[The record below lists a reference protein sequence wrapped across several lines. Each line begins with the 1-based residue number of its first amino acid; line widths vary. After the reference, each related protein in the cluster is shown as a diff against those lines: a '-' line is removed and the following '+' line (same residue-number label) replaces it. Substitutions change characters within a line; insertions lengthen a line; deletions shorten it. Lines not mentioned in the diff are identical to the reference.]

1 MNVLQ
6 NIPVKVRRWVYSLYS
21 LAGVAV
27 GALAVADVQVGKAP
41 DVLAYLGVALGIT
54 AATNAVETN
63 TATVTAPA
71 TVEVTALAD
80 TRDYVA
86 EDGDPS
92 DPDVGSHMAD

>member
-21 LAGVAV
+21 LAGVVV

-54 AATNAVETN
+54 AATNAVETKPDDEAIASGEN
-63 TATVTAPA
+63 MLLTFSDVQ
-71 TVEVTALAD
+71 
-80 TRDYVA
+80 
-86 EDGDPS
+86 GDPE
-92 DPDVGSHMAD
+92 PDVGSHMAD